1 MTPAVTLHA
10 LCDAINR
17 RVDALAEATREHE
30 RIELRVSIHADVA
43 LLRSIAVS
51 HARASEAPRRGGFCG
66 SCGDFKVTLDGEC
79 SQCRGGCEKHEDFC
93 ERAGSVCM
101 EPAHEVDTVE
111 SLGLKGTQG

>member
-51 HARASEAPRRGGFCG
+51 NARASEAAVHEGFCRGCSDFKETHGQLCADCTPVETRADTLSDLGLRRGPEGQ
-66 SCGDFKVTLDGEC
+66 L
-79 SQCRGGCEKHEDFC
+79 
-93 ERAGSVCM
+93 
-101 EPAHEVDTVE
+101 VD
-111 SLGLKGTQG
+111 S